1 MVTSP
6 VSRQKLFEVHNVS
19 RILFPA
25 GTMGL
30 QMGNSM
36 HGFNLS
42 PEDSNWGLQLVN
54 CLPSPEIKLLEDIF
68 GKDYHQSNQNMS
80 TCNFIDDYVDSRI
93 RIADQVSL
101 NIKTSSMFWFTNA

>member
-1 MVTSP
+1 MT
-6 VSRQKLFEVHNVS
+6 LINIT
-19 RILFPA
+19 ILREKWIC
-25 GTMGL
+25 
-30 QMGNSM
+30 Q
-36 HGFNLS
+36 
-42 PEDSNWGLQLVN
+42 
-54 CLPSPEIKLLEDIF
+54 IKLLEDIF